1 MTQNSGDLG
10 PVYWEYFPENLSA
23 TSVPGGL
30 QVSGEF
36 HARAGAGAG
45 NQDYL
50 IELFRNDACDP
61 SGYGEGQNVLAQLPV
76 STNSAGLASFS
87 TTVPGT
93 TTGAI
98 TATATALDPGSGR
111 ATSEFS
117 ACLVVGGGAGGVT
130 LDAVQTSVPSTGAV
144 PSRTSRVVVRRRHGG
159 AAQSAP
165 ITNIPIKNI
174 PIKNIPIKNIPI
186 TNIGFSDPSILPLL
200 SVFPLSSVPLLRTG
214 GWQAALAGSAFSTTP
229 LQNVSLGDV
238 LRLPSIAALQLTL
251 DDLDLSRTPLGE
263 LPAVATVL
271 GTVPLSSL
279 PLPGG
284 ADWCSFVGPG
294 VQCSGSSS
302 VLSIA
307 IQGAPITNIP
317 ITNIPITNIPITNI
331 PITNIP
337 ITNIPITNIPIKNIP
352 ITNIP
357 ITNIAGFA
365 GLIDCGSHP
374 CAGSTVYDALVGGWF
389 LRPRPRATSCSRCPS
404 RTT

>member
-1 MTQNSGDLG
+1 M
-10 PVYWEYFPENLSA
+10 
-23 TSVPGGL
+23 
-30 QVSGEF
+30 
-36 HARAGAGAG
+36 
-45 NQDYL
+45 
-50 IELFRNDACDP
+50 
-61 SGYGEGQNVLAQLPV
+61 
-76 STNSAGLASFS
+76 
-87 TTVPGT
+87 
-93 TTGAI
+93 
-98 TATATALDPGSGR
+98 
-111 ATSEFS
+111 
-117 ACLVVGGGAGGVT
+117 T

-144 PSRTSRVVVRRRHGG
+144 PLASVPGSSFVAATAG

-214 GWQAALAGSAFSTTP
+214 GWQAALAGSAFATTP
-229 LQNVSLGDV
+229 LQSVSLGDA
-238 LRLPSIAALQLTL
+238 LRLPSIVALQLTL
-251 DDLDLSRTPLGE
+251 DDLDLTRTPLGE

-317 ITNIPITNIPITNI
+317 ITNIPITNIPIHEHPDQLNI
-331 PITNIP
+331 PINEHPDHQNI
-337 ITNIPITNIPIKNIP
+337 
-352 ITNIP
+352 
-357 ITNIAGFA
+357 
-365 GLIDCGSHP
+365 
-374 CAGSTVYDALVGGWF
+374 
-389 LRPRPRATSCSRCPS
+389 PS
-404 RTT
+404 RTSRSRTFRSRNIARFAG